1 MPFHAE
7 SIRFCYVMM
16 KQRQLEAFRAVMQ
29 MGGITAGADHLRLTQ
44 PAVTRLIRD
53 LERKLGFALFVRE
66 HGRIRPTSEALD
78 LSREV
83 DRCFIGLDRIDKL
96 AADIRQGRAGRL
108 RIAAIPALAV
118 GVLPDIVARFLS
130 DRPQLRI
137 DLVDGSAVEIAEW
150 IADGAYDLGFATA
163 GPAHP
168 AIVAHPLPPVRA
180 VAVMAPT
187 HRLARQAAVRPS
199 DLHGEALIAPLRS
212 TRLRSRLEESL
223 ARAGVEPDL
232 RAETTLSAVACAIAG
247 AGGGVAIVEAFTA
260 ELLNGLDA
268 AVRPYRDGVEID
280 YAILVS
286 ARRKLSVT
294 AAAFLKL
301 SLQSLGR
308 SRRLRRPRP
317 PHRGTG
323 KRGAGRMS

>member
-1 MPFHAE
+1 MIKP
-7 SIRFCYVMM
+7 
-16 KQRQLEAFRAVMQ
+16 RQLEAFRAVMQ
-29 MGGITAGADHLRLTQ
+29 MGSITAGADHLRLTQ

-53 LERKLGFALFVRE
+53 LERETGFALFVRE

-96 AADIRQGRAGRL
+96 AADIREGRAGRL

-118 GVLPDIVARFLS
+118 GVLPDILARFLA

-137 DLVDGSAVEIAEW
+137 DLVDGSAAEIGEW
-150 IADGAYDLGFATA
+150 IADGAYDLGFVTA
-163 GPAHP
+163 APAHP
-168 AIVAHPLPPVRA
+168 ALVAHPLPPVRA
-180 VAVMAPT
+180 VAVMAPG
-187 HRLARQAAVRPS
+187 HRLARQAVVRPS
-199 DLHGEALIAPLRS
+199 DLAGEALIAPLRT
-212 TRLRSRLEESL
+212 TRLRARLEESL
-223 ARAGVEPDL
+223 ARAGVEADL
-232 RAETTLSAVACAIAG
+232 RVETTLSAVACATAA

-260 ELLNGLDA
+260 DLLKGVGGV
-268 AVRPYRDGVEID
+268 VRPYRDGVEID
-280 YAILVS
+280 YAVIAS

-308 SRRLRRPRP
+308 TRRPRRAQP
-317 PHRGTG
+317 RAA
-323 KRGAGRMS
+323 GAGRRGFVQAPL